1 MILERWDKTVNFIWK
16 ELPVM
21 TVNRFK
27 YLGHI
32 ISNDLSDDADYS
44 INNKAALCYDKHATA
59 AFILLFC

>member
-1 MILERWDKTVNFIWK
+1 
-16 ELPVM
+16 M

-44 INNKAALCYDKHATA
+44 SKNKAALCYDKHATA

>member
-1 MILERWDKTVNFIWK
+1 
-16 ELPVM
+16 M

-44 INNKAALCYDKHATA
+44 IKNKAALCYDKHAMA